1 MATLSPLLLIHI
13 CAATIALLSG
23 VFAVFMRKGSGWH
36 AAAGTVFF
44 VSMLT
49 MTSSGL
55 YVALFERLNRLNVMM
70 SIFTFY
76 LVATAWVAARR
87 RERKVGLFD
96 WAALLIVLADAVLAF
111 TWGFQSGSRTA
122 PVFFVFGSLIWL
134 CVFADVRMIR
144 SGGVSG
150 GQRIARHLW
159 RMCFALWIALMSF
172 YPGQARLFPEAWRKS
187 GLLLLPMLLLLGYM
201 LVSLRRRRRSM
212 SLVAS

>member
-1 MATLSPLLLIHI
+1 MATLSPFLLIHI

-23 VFAVFMRKGSGWH
+23 VFAVFLRKGSGWH

-44 VSMLT
+44 VSMLA

-87 RERKVGLFD
+87 RERKVSLFD
-96 WAALLIVLADAVLAF
+96 WAALLIVLGDAVMAF
-111 TWGFQSGSRTA
+111 TWGFQSSSRTA

-134 CVFADVRMIR
+134 CVFADIRMIR
-144 SGGVSG
+144 RGGVAG
-150 GQRIARHLW
+150 GQRITRHLW
-159 RMCFALWIALMSF
+159 RMCFAMWIALMSF
-172 YPGQARLFPEAWRKS
+172 YPGQARLFPDAWRKS
-187 GLLLLPMLLLLGYM
+187 GLLLLPGFLLLGYM
-201 LVSLRRRRRSM
+201 LFSLWRRRRSM